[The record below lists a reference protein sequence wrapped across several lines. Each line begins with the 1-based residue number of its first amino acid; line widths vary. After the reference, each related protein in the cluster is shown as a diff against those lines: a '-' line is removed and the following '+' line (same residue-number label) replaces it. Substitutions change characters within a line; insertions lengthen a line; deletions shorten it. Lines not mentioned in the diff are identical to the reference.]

1 MGEIAEMMLDG
12 TMCAGCGE
20 WLNDGEDGDGFPG
33 YCASCAPDYE
43 DGIARTKCGQLRPSK
58 TNCPHCDKLVKKVGL
73 EQHIKHKH
81 PANHKDCEAV

>member
-20 WLNDGEDGDGFPG
+20 WLHDGDDGDGFPG

-43 DGIARTKCGQLRPSK
+43 EKPVRRRKPENNTIIPCPDCGKRVRGQIGLR
-58 TNCPHCDKLVKKVGL
+58 
-73 EQHIKHKH
+73 QHTEAKH
-81 PANHKDCEAV
+81 PKEAA